1 MIVVTTAAVDCSMCW
16 MYVCV
21 CQWIWPLI
29 WVFVEQPFQK
39 ILKVFTRRTGWN
51 HCNKQYRTFIHWHLL
66 IIITNKIQPL
76 YNSNMQE
83 KVALIKESYGSK
95 HFFMCVCLCASMC
108 VYSNVYYLSVW
119 EVVVPDIKS
128 FLSVQCKYQNR
139 MEVYLGDKK
148 SLDF

>member
-1 MIVVTTAAVDCSMCW
+1 
-16 MYVCV
+16 
-21 CQWIWPLI
+21 
-29 WVFVEQPFQK
+29 
-39 ILKVFTRRTGWN
+39 
-51 HCNKQYRTFIHWHLL
+51 
-66 IIITNKIQPL
+66 
-76 YNSNMQE
+76 MQE